1 MIRWNSPF
9 ASVFLALRRLRKT
22 PVFSTTVIATLAV
35 CIGVNTAIYSI
46 VDTLFF
52 RALPYPDP
60 GRLVLLTTISRKNGA
75 SDVDTA
81 QTGEQWEL
89 IRDHANLLSA
99 AVYSLPNGANLF
111 AGGHAAYIR
120 QERVSANFFRVL
132 GVHPLLGREFTRQ
145 EDVPGGPRLVILSY
159 GLWRAV
165 FHGNPAVVGRSVDLR
180 GAPYTVVG
188 VMPNRFRTD
197 SPADLWTPLEP
208 SRFGE
213 GSADNYGILAR
224 LAPGATFA
232 QADAQLN
239 SVMRGLFDRAFRHDR
254 VSMEERLIPLQSG
267 MTMDLRSRVNL
278 MWGAVGLVLLIG
290 CVNIAGLLL
299 ARSAS
304 RTREVATRLAL
315 GASRGRVVRELLAE
329 ALLLALAGGL
339 AGLLV
344 GQFTL
349 QGLLQLNPDEFQL
362 WTAPHLDVRVAVIM
376 LGVGLFTALLFG
388 LFPALEATSVDLRSA
403 LAEAGRSAAGS
414 RRLWK
419 RQALVFVEVALGF
432 VLIAGAGLLLRSLT
446 NLMDANPGFDPNHVM
461 TASVS
466 LQDVRYQTATAGAR
480 LFRETLQRIR
490 RIPGVESAAVALTLP
505 DQRPLYMP
513 VQQISGS
520 PRGRVTGLAYATP
533 GLFATL
539 RIPILRGRVFTPSD
553 NTSAARVAVVNE
565 AFLDR
570 FHVRDPLG
578 ALVSIMGSKY
588 QIVGVVANTEQ
599 KSGWGAHP
607 PTAASAE
614 MYLPVDQVPDNLF
627 MIAHTWFAPSW
638 IVRTHGN
645 VGGLPEK
652 MRQALSA
659 VDPTLPFSGFHSM
672 LAIRSE
678 SFQTQRYQAVLF
690 GSLGALALGLAALG
704 IYGLIAQSVAQRTRE
719 MGIRLALGAN
729 VQDIVRSAAA
739 PGIVL
744 SLTGIA
750 AGLVLAL
757 LATRL
762 LKGMVWG
769 IATTDPVTF
778 FAVAGILLGVAI
790 IASIL
795 PALRL
800 THLDPAQTLREE

>member
-1 MIRWNSPF
+1 MAP
-9 ASVFLALRRLRKT
+9 VFLALRRLRKT
-22 PVFSTTVIATLAV
+22 PVFTATVIATLAA

-60 GRLVLLTTISRKNGA
+60 GRLVLLTTTSRKNGA
-75 SDVDTA
+75 SEVDTA

-89 IRDHANLLSA
+89 VRDHANLLSA

-111 AGGHAAYIR
+111 AGGHAEYVR
-120 QERVSANFFRVL
+120 QERVSANFFGVL
-132 GVHPLLGREFTRQ
+132 GVRPLLGREFTRQ

-159 GLWRAV
+159 GLWLAV
-165 FHGNPAVVGRSVDLR
+165 FHGDPVVGRSVDLR
-180 GAPYTVVG
+180 GAPYIIVG
-188 VMPNRFRTD
+188 VMPKGFRTD
-197 SPADLWTPLEP
+197 TPADLWTPLQP

-224 LAPGATFA
+224 LARGATFPK
-232 QADAQLN
+232 ADAQLN
-239 SVMRGLFDRAFRHDR
+239 SVMRGLFDREFRHDR
-254 VSMEERLIPLQSG
+254 VSMAERVIPLQSG
-267 MTMDLRSRVNL
+267 LTADLRPRVNL

-304 RTREVATRLAL
+304 RSREVATRLAL
-315 GASRGRVVRELLAE
+315 GASRARVVRELLAE
-329 ALLLALAGGL
+329 ALLLGFAGGL

-349 QGLLQLNPDEFQL
+349 EGLLHLNPDEFQF
-362 WTAPHLDVRVAVIM
+362 WTAPHLDLRVAAVM
-376 LGVGLFTALLFG
+376 LLAGLFTALLFG

-419 RQALVFVEVALGF
+419 RQVLVFVEIALGF
-432 VLIAGAGLLLRSLT
+432 VLIAAAGLLLRSLT

-466 LQDVRYQTATAGAR
+466 LQDVRYQAATAGTR
-480 LFRETLQRIR
+480 LFRDTLQRIR
-490 RIPGVESAAVALTLP
+490 QIPGVESAAVALTLP

-520 PRGRVTGLAYATP
+520 PRGRVTGLTYTTP
-533 GLFATL
+533 GLFETL
-539 RIPILRGRVFTPSD
+539 RVPILRGRVFTASD
-553 NTSAARVAVVNE
+553 NASAARVAVVNE
-565 AFLDR
+565 AFLNR

-578 ALVSIMGSKY
+578 ALVSIAGSKY
-588 QIVGVVANTEQ
+588 QIVGIVANTEQ
-599 KSGWGAHP
+599 KGNWGAAHP

-627 MIAHTWFAPSW
+627 TIAHTWFAPSW
-638 IVRTHGN
+638 IVRMHGN
-645 VGGLPEK
+645 IGNLSEK

-659 VDPTLPFSGFHSM
+659 VDPRLPFSGFHSM

-678 SFQTQRYQAVLF
+678 SFQAQRYQAVLF

-704 IYGLIAQSVAQRTRE
+704 VYGLIAQSVAQRTRE
-719 MGIRLALGAN
+719 MGIRLALGATVLN
-729 VQDIVRSAAA
+729 IVRAAAA

-744 SLTGIA
+744 SLAGIG
-750 AGLVLAL
+750 AGVVLAL
-757 LATRL
+757 FATRL
-762 LKGMVWG
+762 LKRMVWG
-769 IATTDPVTF
+769 VGTADPVTF
-778 FAVAGILLGVAI
+778 FAVTGILLGLAVA
-790 IASIL
+790 ASIL